1 MLILLLCSSLSRV
14 TSLEINLRRE
24 PGLTS
29 GIFTVTGL
37 QGDDRRFSRVSRDF
51 DPSYMSVEFLGAS
64 REVPAWGLD
73 TLSGGG
79 GWPSSIVAAIP
90 GLEPGMEVRWS
101 FAAGEFGRLA
111 EEGFWY
117 HWTGGA
123 GGPDT
128 VTVKVES
135 REPRLVHT
143 EGFMETEPGVF
154 VSRGGGEREI
164 WIATPSDWPA
174 VGSMVLRDALEA
186 LASDSIPPDL
196 REAVIQA
203 GAQGTGRFL
212 VRARTLISDNIRTVE
227 PVGEAALEVRSVQE
241 ILDSRRANPLE
252 AAVLFCAM
260 ARMAGHEAAIAA
272 AREDRPPFPY
282 PVGWRRFLVRVET
295 PDGPQWFEPSA
306 PLTPA
311 GYIRGDD
318 TLFVLLENA
327 TRLTALE
334 PGAEADYCRE
344 EWTLD
349 PDAGRFT
356 LSMDCRGA
364 FDTELRGRL
373 GGMPE
378 EDAVLV
384 LSEWFRKSGVHF
396 FPTSC
401 STSDFHDLSTPA
413 TLEAWGILA
422 PSSETWRERTPRLEW
437 SCPGTP
443 EVVVNGEPASGR
455 VLVKDE

>member
-1 MLILLLCSSLSRV
+1 V
-14 TSLEINLRRE
+14 TSLEIDLKRE

-29 GIFTVTGL
+29 GVFTVTGL
-37 QGDDRRFSRVSRDF
+37 QGDDRRFSRVSRDY
-51 DPSYMSVEFLGAS
+51 DPAYMSVEFLGAS
-64 REVPAWGLD
+64 REVPVWGLD
-73 TLSGGG
+73 TLSGSG

-101 FAAGEFGRLA
+101 FAAAEFGRLA
-111 EEGFWY
+111 EEGFWF
-117 HWTGGA
+117 HWTGGT
-123 GGPDT
+123 GGPDS
-128 VTVKVES
+128 VIVRVES
-135 REPRLVHT
+135 REPRLIHT
-143 EGFMETEPGVF
+143 EGFTETGPGVF
-154 VSRGGGEREI
+154 VSRGGVDREI

-174 VGSMVLRDALEA
+174 VDSLVLHDALEV

-196 REAVIQA
+196 REAVIQS

-227 PVGEAALEVRSVQE
+227 PVGEAALEVRPVQE

-260 ARMAGHEAAIAA
+260 ARLAGHEAVIGA

-295 PDGPQWFEPSA
+295 PDGAQWFEPSA

-311 GYIRGDD
+311 GHIRGDD

-327 TRLTALE
+327 VRLIALE
-334 PGAEADYCRE
+334 PGAGEDYCRE
-344 EWTLD
+344 EWTVD
-349 PDAGRFT
+349 PAAGRFT
-356 LSMDCRGA
+356 LLLDCRGS

-378 EDAVLV
+378 EDAVLA
-384 LSEWFRKSGVHF
+384 LSEWFRESGIHF
-396 FPTSC
+396 FPESC
-401 STSDFHDLSTPA
+401 STSDFFDLSTPA
-413 TLEAWGILA
+413 VLEAGGILA
-422 PSSETWRERTPRLEW
+422 PSRGAWRERTPRLEW
-437 SCPGTP
+437 SFQGSP
-443 EVVVNGEPASGR
+443 EVVVNGEPIQGR
-455 VLVKDE
+455 ALLKNE